1 LARYYLRA
9 IDKTIKSDPQPEFV
23 ANEDADQITLEHI
36 LPLNPAAEWES
47 DSETAQATQRFL
59 GNMVLLRANQN
70 RDVGNASFAEK
81 REALKQ
87 SGYSVTNEVANYNRW
102 GIDEIRDRQA
112 KMAKIAVKTWSLSF
126 VD

>member
-23 ANEDADQITLEHI
+23 ANEETDQITLDHV
-36 LPLNPAAEWES
+36 LPLNPSPKWEA
-47 DSETAQATQRFL
+47 DSEAAQAAQRLL

-70 RDVGNASFAEK
+70 RDVGNGSFEEK

-87 SGYSVTNEVANYNRW
+87 SGYSITNEVADYETWTLDR
-102 GIDEIRDRQA
+102 IKERQA
-112 KMAKIAVKTWSLSF
+112 RMAKIATKTWSLSF
-126 VD
+126 AD